1 MDPHAFVHLSHGLL
15 ELQRYEKV
23 HSRFS
28 QITSAPLR
36 YAAVRAKRRKK
47 AKPKWQ
53 STSTNK
59 SECSRRNTQKQRCL
73 FNFCLQYGLSHHS
86 RTHRRRSGGVEINT
100 SEPPSWAKYPVDGRG
115 RRRGRVATCSDP
127 FSHRPHSGL
136 TLSNIDWQ
144 IASNN
149 ICWKEGKGREPR
161 QRSYSSPP
169 SALLPAD
176 PQYHSSIQVVV
187 ASRRHQRSAKRL
199 VKQRIGNA
207 RQKNLAT

>member
-1 MDPHAFVHLSHGLL
+1 MDPHAFVHLSYGLL

-28 QITSAPLR
+28 QITSAPIR
-36 YAAVRAKRRKK
+36 CAAVRAKRRKK

-53 STSTNK
+53 SASTNK
-59 SECSRRNTQKQRCL
+59 SECSRRNTQKQRCCL
-73 FNFCLQYGLSHHS
+73 FNFCLQYGLSHHG
-86 RTHRRRSGGVEINT
+86 RGGVEINT
-100 SEPPSWAKYPVDGRG
+100 SEPPSWAKYPVDG
-115 RRRGRVATCSDP
+115 VATCSDP

-199 VKQRIGNA
+199 VEQRIGNA
-207 RQKNLAT
+207 RQKNLATQEKFIAWL